1 VSAPVEIPEFLQ
13 KREPDAIFGW
23 WSNGRLLIV
32 KDEDSVSLSTDDLA
46 SLRRFLSQFEGGQ

>member
-13 KREPDAIFGW
+13 KREPDALFAW

-32 KDEDSVSLSTDDLA
+32 KDKESVSLSTDDLH
-46 SLRRFLSQFEGGQ
+46 SLRRFLGQFEGDQ